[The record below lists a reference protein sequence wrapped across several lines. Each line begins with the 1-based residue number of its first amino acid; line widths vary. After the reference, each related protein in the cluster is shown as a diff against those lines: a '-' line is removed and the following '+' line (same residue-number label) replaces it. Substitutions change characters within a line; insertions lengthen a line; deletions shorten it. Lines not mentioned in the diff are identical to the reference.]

1 MSAEVELALLVLY
14 RETTQEIDVDQ
25 LATDPASDERLRHT
39 DAVAAIEGMIGN
51 LDLTTASDQYAGALA
66 LVLALRFDQQ
76 VPQDP
81 VRNAAEKLA
90 QHLLEMFRTTED
102 AAVGATDLMDA
113 VGRLLAS
120 PTLLDGVQEALQRAF
135 GESLVITPGTLVDTV
150 VMSGPAAKFATML
163 TELASLDLRCRSEVA
178 RIQVD
183 GAEREVTLVEI
194 EICTHASFDACKKGI
209 DPRHWPECSP
219 YFQSV
224 TLLGTAAPPPT
235 GSWYGVV
242 QEKVGPA
249 LNGSTYITNL
259 AISYIER
266 PGVVAMSFD
275 LADDASGFPPDDQRI
290 SVDYGFSSVVD
301 EGPHR
306 RFRTLKVYRIED
318 MTTPHLWTCP
328 LWAQQVVMAGWWC

>member
-1 MSAEVELALLVLY
+1 MSAEVELALVVLY
-14 RETTQEIDVDQ
+14 RDTTQDIDVDQ
-25 LATDPASDERLRHT
+25 LVTDAASDERLRHT
-39 DAVAAIEGMIGN
+39 DAVAAIEGMIDH
-51 LDLTTASDQYAGALA
+51 LDLTTASDRYAGALA
-66 LVLALRFDQQ
+66 FVLALRLDQQ
-76 VPQDP
+76 LPQAP
-81 VRNAAEKLA
+81 VRNAAQKLG
-90 QHLLEMFRTTED
+90 QELLQMFRSPED
-102 AAVGATDLMDA
+102 ASDGASELMDA
-113 VGRLLAS
+113 VGQLLSS
-120 PTLLDGVQEALQRAF
+120 PTLVDGVQETLQRAF
-135 GESLVITPGTLVDTV
+135 GDSLVITPGVLADTI

-163 TELASLDLRCRSEVA
+163 TELASLDLQCRSDVA
-178 RIQVD
+178 RIQVG

-209 DPRHWPECSP
+209 DPRHWPACSP

-224 TLLGTAAPPPT
+224 TVLGGNPPPT
-235 GSWYGVV
+235 GSWFGVI

-249 LNGSTYITNL
+249 LNGSTYTTNL
-259 AISYIER
+259 SISYVER

-275 LADDASGFPPDDQRI
+275 LADEAAGLPPDDNRI
-290 SVDYGFSSVVD
+290 TVDYGFSSVVD